1 MEIYVVELS
10 ESIYHF
16 NFDLVFII
24 AIIRNQIAIKCDSK
38 VLWLSSHV
46 HLIWLNFM
54 RVIQMQTGKENRKCY
69 KFLLSIQPISPLE
82 HQEAHRLDV
91 FAKLHST
98 MKIDAF
104 EIKRLKK
111 LHIIP

>member
-1 MEIYVVELS
+1 M
-10 ESIYHF
+10 F
-16 NFDLVFII
+16 
-24 AIIRNQIAIKCDSK
+24 
-38 VLWLSSHV
+38 
-46 HLIWLNFM
+46 
-54 RVIQMQTGKENRKCY
+54 
-69 KFLLSIQPISPLE
+69 SIQPISPLE

-91 FAKLHST
+91 FVKLHST